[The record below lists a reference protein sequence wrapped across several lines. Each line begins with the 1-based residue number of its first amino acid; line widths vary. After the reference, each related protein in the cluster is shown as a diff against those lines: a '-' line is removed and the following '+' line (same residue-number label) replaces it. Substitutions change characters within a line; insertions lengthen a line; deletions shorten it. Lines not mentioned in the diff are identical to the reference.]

1 MLSIKVLLFA
11 HLHEIKSMRELI
23 ETLITDELQSA
34 VGLESISFSQSD
46 RKLSSIPNEF
56 LESLFMN
63 LVNQIHEKISYHQ
76 KKENGIILKN
86 IDSSTLFLS

>member
-23 ETLITDELQSA
+23 ETLIADELQSA